1 MFQKKKIT
9 FTCDKLHILSL
20 QEIKKNTFLT
30 VIRKTEMPKIG
41 KI

>member
-1 MFQKKKIT
+1 MFQKRKKIT
-9 FTCDKLHILSL
+9 FTCDMLHILSL
-20 QEIKKNTFLT
+20 QEKKNTFLT

>member
-1 MFQKKKIT
+1 MWHVTYFK
-9 FTCDKLHILSL
+9 FARN
-20 QEIKKNTFLT
+20 EKKNTFLT